1 MKSVSTRL
9 AGLHKVP
16 PLSSLA
22 ANSIVTA
29 GFPAGSLHQSGSG
42 SVMHTHTRAA
52 LAVCL
57 LAVVSAG
64 CQSARMPS
72 FAFWNRSPG
81 DAAVASAA
89 AAANEKNR
97 SEPAPGDRIQ
107 QVSYNRASAENQR
120 REDIADALAQA
131 RSADAR
137 NQVEAA
143 RAHYQRVLDLEPGHA
158 DALHALGIL
167 ADKQGDYRT
176 AETHYFRALRAKSD
190 DANLLS
196 DMGYSY
202 FLQGRRHDAEYYL
215 REALKYDPQHA
226 KARGN
231 LDLLFNEQ
239 QAFETY
245 RQLLGDREA
254 TARMHALFPQ
264 SGSGVTRTAASAPPA
279 YSYEDPS
286 RSVRSGAPV
295 AQTYPPQAGSAAWPS
310 QDPRAA
316 YPQPER
322 PTVDDLRREMERER
336 FQAAS
341 QRQPQHETI
350 IAPAVAADAFGQ
362 SQSGFLPESSPI
374 RTPQAPANGQFDTRH
389 SAAFGTPQQFA
400 GAPPQGSAFPYG
412 QWVEPPRANNSVA
425 TQAPASTGGGV
436 EQWPHAPGGAWGS
449 PASQSNPVNARPTRT
464 AAGNQPFDYMPYPTT
479 SATGAASQPFS
490 RPTSRDTAVMSDVN
504 RAAQRIGM
512 EGGLFPSDHPST
524 APTHASRQPVAQGV
538 APAGAVSTSDGWN
551 GGSPNWNGQAGIRT
565 AEAWRAESSYGASRD
580 PRYPQPPAIVIT
592 PGASGT
598 AGPAPSASARPADQS
613 WNPGPEA
620 PGGYAPE
627 AQGAWPQGAPAAGSH
642 QWPQSGSGA
651 PAAAQPGSARTG
663 DIPSYWQN
671 APGST
676 GWNGQ

>member
-1 MKSVSTRL
+1 
-9 AGLHKVP
+9 
-16 PLSSLA
+16 
-22 ANSIVTA
+22 
-29 GFPAGSLHQSGSG
+29 
-42 SVMHTHTRAA
+42 MHTHTRAA

-72 FAFWNRSPG
+72 LAFWNRSPG
-81 DAAVASAA
+81 DAAIASAA
-89 AAANEKNR
+89 AAANERHR

-107 QVSYNRASAENQR
+107 QVSYNRAGTESQR
-120 REDIADALAQA
+120 REDIADALGQA

-137 NQVEAA
+137 GQVEAA

-167 ADKQGDYRT
+167 ADKHGDYRT
-176 AETHYFRALRAKSD
+176 AETHYFRALRAKAD

-264 SGSGVTRTAASAPPA
+264 AGSRVARTAAAAAAPPA
-279 YSYEDPS
+279 YGYEDQS
-286 RSVRSGAPV
+286 RSVRSASPAV
-295 AQTYPPQAGSAAWPS
+295 QTYSSQAGSAAWPQ
-310 QDPRAA
+310 QDPRTA
-316 YPQPER
+316 YRQTDR
-322 PTVDDLRREMERER
+322 STVDYLRGEMERER

-341 QRQPQHETI
+341 QREQQHETT
-350 IAPAVAADAFGQ
+350 IAPAVAAEAFGQ
-362 SQSGFLPESSPI
+362 SHSGFGPPQSP
-374 RTPQAPANGQFDTRH
+374 ASAGFDTRQR
-389 SAAFGTPQQFA
+389 AAFGQPQQFA
-400 GAPPQGSAFPYG
+400 GTPPQASGSPYG
-412 QWVEPPRANNSVA
+412 QWVEPPRANGAVA
-425 TQAPASTGGGV
+425 TQAPTSGGAGV
-436 EQWPHAPGGAWGS
+436 EQWPHAPGSAWGT
-449 PASQSNPVNARPTRT
+449 PASQGHPAHARPTRT
-464 AAGNQPFDYMPYPTT
+464 AAGNQSFDHMQYPTT
-479 SATGAASQPFS
+479 SATSAAPQSFARQASP
-490 RPTSRDTAVMSDVN
+490 DTATMSDVN

-512 EGGLFPSDHPST
+512 EGGLFPSDHPSMAAT
-524 APTHASRQPVAQGV
+524 QSSRQPAAHGV
-538 APAGAVSTSDGWN
+538 APVGAVSTSDGWN
-551 GGSPNWNGQAGIRT
+551 GGLPNWNGQAGIRT
-565 AEAWRAESSYGASRD
+565 AEAWQGQSSPYGASSD
-580 PRYPQPPAIVIT
+580 PRYPQRPGIVIT

-598 AGPAPSASARPADQS
+598 AAPASSASARPAEHG
-613 WNPGPEA
+613 WNAGPEA
-620 PGGYAPE
+620 PANGYAPE
-627 AQGAWPQGAPAAGSH
+627 AQGAWSQGSPAAGS
-642 QWPQSGSGA
+642 QPWPQSGYGA
-651 PAAAQPGSARTG
+651 PAAAHPGSARAG

-671 APGST
+671 APGGT

>member
-1 MKSVSTRL
+1 
-9 AGLHKVP
+9 
-16 PLSSLA
+16 
-22 ANSIVTA
+22 
-29 GFPAGSLHQSGSG
+29 
-42 SVMHTHTRAA
+42 MHTHARAA

-81 DAAVASAA
+81 DAAMASAA
-89 AAANEKNR
+89 AAANERNR
-97 SEPAPGDRIQ
+97 SEAAPGDRIQ
-107 QVSYNRASAENQR
+107 QVSYNRATAENQR
-120 REDIADALAQA
+120 REDIADALNQA

-231 LDLLFNEQ
+231 LELLFNEQ
-239 QAFETY
+239 QAFDTY

-264 SGSGVTRTAASAPPA
+264 SGTGVTRTAASFAAPPA
-279 YSYEDPS
+279 YGYEDPS
-286 RSVRSGAPV
+286 RNVRSAPP
-295 AQTYPPQAGSAAWPS
+295 AGPTYPAPGASAAWPQ
-310 QDPRAA
+310 QDPRTV
-316 YPQPER
+316 YRQTDR
-322 PTVDDLRREMERER
+322 STVDYLRNEMERER
-336 FQAAS
+336 LQAAG
-341 QRQPQHETI
+341 QREQQHQTI
-350 IAPAVAADAFGQ
+350 IAPAVAAEAFGPAH
-362 SQSGFLPESSPI
+362 SGFGPDASSI
-374 RTPQAPANGQFDTRH
+374 RTPQSPASGGFDARH
-389 SAAFGTPQQFA
+389 PAAFGQPQQFVGTSPQA
-400 GAPPQGSAFPYG
+400 GSSPYG
-412 QWVEPPRANNSVA
+412 QWVEPPRTNSAVA
-425 TQAPASTGGGV
+425 TQAPVSTGGGV
-436 EQWPHAPGGAWGS
+436 EQWPHAPGGAWGA
-449 PASQSNPVNARPTRT
+449 PASQGQPANARPTRT
-464 AAGNQPFDYMPYPTT
+464 AAGNQSFDHQPYPTT
-479 SATGAASQPFS
+479 SATSTAPQPFT
-490 RPTSRDTAVMSDVN
+490 RQTSRDDAMMSDMN

-512 EGGLFPSDHPST
+512 EGGLFPSDHPGT
-524 APTHASRQPVAQGV
+524 AATYASRQPVGQGI

-551 GGSPNWNGQAGIRT
+551 GGAPNWNHQAGIRT
-565 AEAWRAESSYGASRD
+565 AEAWQGPSSAAGPASD
-580 PRYPQPPAIVIT
+580 PRYPQPPGIVIT

-598 AGPAPSASARPADQS
+598 APAAPPASARPTEQG
-613 WNPGPEA
+613 WNSGPEA
-620 PGGYAPE
+620 PVNGGYSPQ
-627 AQGAWPQGAPAAGSH
+627 AQGAWSQGAAAAGSH
-642 QWPQSGSGA
+642 QWPQSGYGA
-651 PAAAQPGSARTG
+651 PATAQPGSARTG

-671 APGST
+671 AAGGT